1 MIPYTWKL
9 ESIQK
14 KKSHVLIYSIGLYT
28 KWSTSSVGQHFIYR
42 INFYLKLIKFALY
55 IILFDFFLLT
65 DSRWTRSLDCC
76 NYCTTR
82 DEKLVFFSFLP
93 SQCRFLT
100 SSLTCRFKKVVK
112 IVENNFMNDFVR
124 LHCYIH

>member
-1 MIPYTWKL
+1 MDSDNSNRKTFFFHAQNILDAAAGIKTKKSRTEEKQNDPIYLKIRVY
-9 ESIQK
+9 SGK

-65 DSRWTRSLDCC
+65 D
-76 NYCTTR
+76 
-82 DEKLVFFSFLP
+82 
-93 SQCRFLT
+93 
-100 SSLTCRFKKVVK
+100 
-112 IVENNFMNDFVR
+112 
-124 LHCYIH
+124 YID